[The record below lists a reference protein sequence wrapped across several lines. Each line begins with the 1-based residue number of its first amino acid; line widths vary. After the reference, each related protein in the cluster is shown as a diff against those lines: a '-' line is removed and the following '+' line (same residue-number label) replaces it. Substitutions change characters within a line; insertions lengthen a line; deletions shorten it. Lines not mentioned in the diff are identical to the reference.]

1 MSLSTQLNRGK
12 LALPLLLVF
21 VVLGVIAGPSAKADA
36 ARVVT
41 PVAVA
46 KAVVAKV
53 DLLADVCPC
62 AVRPRALL
70 LAQAPADLGNLVLR
84 WSPACRG

>member
-36 ARVVT
+36 ARVV
-41 PVAVA
+41 A
-46 KAVVAKV
+46 KVVVAKV
-53 DLLADVCPC
+53 DLLVADACPC